1 MQPYNPYTNPYLA
14 PHLLDPRLR
23 HLNLPVSSAAALR
36 AAGDKHHVKG
46 HHLTDYYIYDV
57 AKIPECAYT
66 NKHYYNLTFCLQ
78 DDYYPTYVKYHTIP
92 NPLFLFKKSNLD
104 FLARKFKFIIG
115 FQFLLEILAQKL
127 RNCNFGQK
135 LDFLE

>member
-1 MQPYNPYTNPYLA
+1 MLRIENLLSKYFPFHKRHLSPILFQPYNPYTNPYLA

-23 HLNLPVSSAAALR
+23 HLNLPVSSAALR
-36 AAGDKHHVKG
+36 ANGDKHHVKG

-104 FLARKFKFIIG
+104 F
-115 FQFLLEILAQKL
+115 
-127 RNCNFGQK
+127 
-135 LDFLE
+135 